1 MEEPVMRG
9 GAAKHQFGQDDADL
23 ANSLS
28 GEINQKIGVI
38 NASYTIVNAKKQIVN
53 GTNYSYHLKGNPHN
67 TEVTV
72 RIHVSLAG
80 HPNLSEATLGHNHI

>member
-1 MEEPVMRG
+1 MLG
-9 GAAKHQFGQDDADL
+9 GAGKHQFAQEDTNHVNA
-23 ANSLS
+23 LS

-53 GTNYSYHLKGNPHN
+53 GTNYSYHLKGNPHS

-72 RIHVSLAG
+72 KFTCL
-80 HPNLSEATLGHNHI
+80 